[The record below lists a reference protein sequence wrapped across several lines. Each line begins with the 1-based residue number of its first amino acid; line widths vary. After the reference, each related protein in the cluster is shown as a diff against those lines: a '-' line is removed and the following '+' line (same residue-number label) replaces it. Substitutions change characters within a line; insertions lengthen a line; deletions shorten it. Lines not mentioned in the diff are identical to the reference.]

1 MNKDIQIHS
10 SLSALFETVYA
21 NMKSFTDKDGNI
33 DEADYSPYICDNIY
47 SLRDSIGC
55 KFNTDTILE
64 ARRIIQERI
73 EKKFSVAEWLRDRVP
88 EANRLY
94 KKDPDKFDQQVNLYR
109 LRWLKALAE
118 EFR

>member
-1 MNKDIQIHS
+1 MNKDYRIHS

-21 NMKSFTDKDGNI
+21 NMRSFTDKDGNI

-55 KFNTDTILE
+55 KFDNDTISE

-94 KKDPDKFDQQVNLYR
+94 KKNPDKFDQQVNLYR